1 MSHITALSRLKRD
14 YKSEPGATHA
24 LKYEDERTCS
34 AFGSDEP
41 TVRVARPASSRK
53 DTSMAQAAFANAA
66 ETEAARLKSAVADAL
81 EDGVHAARR
90 AMKHGLSVAEEMMDD
105 AAHEVKRHPLPVV
118 ASTSVLSFA
127 AGVVVGWLLFGLRKR

>member
-1 MSHITALSRLKRD
+1 
-14 YKSEPGATHA
+14 
-24 LKYEDERTCS
+24 
-34 AFGSDEP
+34 
-41 TVRVARPASSRK
+41 
-53 DTSMAQAAFANAA
+53 MAHPAFANAA

-90 AMKHGLSVAEEMMDD
+90 AMRHGLSVAEEIMDD

-127 AGVVVGWLLFGLRKR
+127 AGVVVGWLFFGLRKR